1 MYMAKDTNLSSPER
15 RPSLRL
21 RIAASLATL
30 ALLVVL
36 VQSLVMISLLGER
49 EDEFINQ
56 ILNEQISF
64 SISRW
69 AISPDAARPNAP
81 DMWLYRIPPNSQP
94 TDAGSEVPSIFSG
107 LDRGSHEVFLGEKEY
122 HVVVR
127 DSADGRFILAYD
139 VDQHETRLS
148 NLILFAV
155 ATAAGLGLLIL
166 VTGYLLAGRLT
177 RRLDE
182 MALKVDQDAPGAFIE
197 PGMERELLAVARALD
212 DSRQRQQSML
222 ERERAFATNLSHELR
237 TPLSGIRSDAELLL
251 TLPDLPDAVTRRGQR
266 IISSVDRIN
275 QLASSLLWLAREAK
289 PAEMVMV
296 VLAPAIESVWSDL
309 QVANPKPLTL
319 RLDISP
325 HACLLADPVLLD
337 LVLRN
342 VLENA
347 LRYSESGEVVCQ
359 LAGTRLMVRDTGP
372 GFVEAELSRVFD
384 RYFIGQRGVH
394 GIGLAI
400 VQHICGA
407 SGWSAAAAN
416 GPSGGE
422 LSIDFGA
429 AVRDA

>member
-1 MYMAKDTNLSSPER
+1 MSNPER

-36 VQSLVMISLLGER
+36 VQSLVMISLLGKR
-49 EDEFINQ
+49 EDAFIDQ
-56 ILNEQISF
+56 ILNEQIGF
-64 SISRW
+64 SMSRW
-69 AISPDAARPNAP
+69 ATSPESARPNAP
-81 DMWLYRIPPNSQP
+81 DMWLYRIPPNEQP
-94 TDAGSEVPSIFSG
+94 TDAGSEVPSMFSG
-107 LDRGSHEVFLGEKEY
+107 LGRGSHEVFLGEREY

-166 VTGYLLAGRLT
+166 VAGYLLAGRLT

-182 MALKVDQDAPGAFIE
+182 MAVKVDFDAPGTFVE

-222 ERERAFATNLSHELR
+222 ARERAFASNLSHELR

-266 IISSVDRIN
+266 IILSADRIN

-289 PAEMVMV
+289 PAEIVPV
-296 VLAPAIESVWSDL
+296 VLVPAIESVWSDL
-309 QVANPKPLTL
+309 QAVNPKPLTL
-319 RLDISP
+319 RIDVSP
-325 HACLLADPVLLD
+325 QASLLTDPVLLD

-342 VLENA
+342 LLENA
-347 LRYSESGEVVCQ
+347 LRYSESGEIVCQ
-359 LAGTRLMVRDTGP
+359 LAGTRLVVRDTGP
-372 GFVEAELSRVFD
+372 GFDEAELSRAFD
-384 RYFIGQRGVH
+384 RHFTGQRGVH
-394 GIGLAI
+394 GIGLAL

-407 SGWSAAAAN
+407 SGWSASVAN
-416 GPSGGE
+416 TSSGGAV
-422 LSIDFGA
+422 SIDFGA